1 MVRLGNQVADEA
13 SGLGQNFKG
22 QDIIWTMDVGRM

>member
-13 SGLGQNFKG
+13 LGLGQDFKE
-22 QDIIWTMDVGRM
+22 QDTICTMDVGRM